1 MNATTT
7 CTYSY
12 TTVAGTLDSYPVVD
26 SSQCSTEYLPL
37 SASIISATS
46 SPVYVQDAGNVSFG
60 LGVIVALLSL
70 MLSGLVVNSIFRH
83 KRK

>member
-7 CTYSY
+7 CIYTYI
-12 TTVAGTLDSYPVVD
+12 TVQGTLDAYPVVD
-26 SSQCSTEYLPL
+26 SSQCSTEYPPL

-60 LGVIVALLSL
+60 LAVVTALLSL